1 MVFLKKLIKFKKR
14 YGLKLIISQVFYSL
28 INKFNLLSP
37 IDCIR
42 TRINLDVSEIFQNK
56 VAYGIF
62 KGMKLSNNI
71 WWGKFDIATKLL
83 GQYELHILDKII
95 DLSDEFETFID
106 IGAAD
111 GYYAVGAVFSNLYSK
126 SICFEISEFGRQVIE
141 ENSTINQ
148 VSDKIQI
155 HGIANQ
161 KVMNSVLEI
170 ENKALILI
178 DIEGGEFDLLTSEF
192 LLVCKNSKL
201 IIELHDS
208 FIKGSDNRRNDLFSL
223 YS

>member
-42 TRINLDVSEIFQNK
+42 TRINLDISEIFQNK

-148 VSDKIQI
+148 VSNKIQI
-155 HGIANQ
+155 HGIAT
-161 KVMNSVLEI
+161 KS
-170 ENKALILI
+170 
-178 DIEGGEFDLLTSEF
+178 
-192 LLVCKNSKL
+192 
-201 IIELHDS
+201 
-208 FIKGSDNRRNDLFSL
+208 
-223 YS
+223 